1 MTLQGQL
8 ELLCSR
14 GFIPTVV
21 IMDPQSEFHAL
32 TTQFPGV
39 IIDVGGAGDYVS
51 KVDATICCIK
61 ELYRSVKAG
70 LPWKLPPMLVKDLC
84 MQYHTLTYVV
94 LWH

>member
-21 IMDPQSEFHAL
+21 NMDPQSEFRAL
-32 TTQFPGV
+32 TTQFSGV

-51 KVDATICCIK
+51 KVDAKICCIK
-61 ELYRSVKAG
+61 ELYRSV
-70 LPWKLPPMLVKDLC
+70 VKDLC
-84 MQYHTLTYVV
+84 MQYHILTYVV